1 MHRGAVEA
9 LCPTEGDAESPWIVN
24 FKRGVLSALQT
35 GKGDMRQS
43 HVAHERDVSGDCF
56 TRFHITEIHG
66 GLLIVRRFKDLTQC
80 SSRKKTIFSLPSIN
94 YASPNSKPVISSH
107 HNCTQT
113 LDNQRVVSSSC
124 QEKHKLRPFSNGQ
137 AGAVT
142 TVQQTLVLRKELKLK
157 QIPDIHAP
165 IETRT
170 TMLYE
175 ETISKLPKV
184 SNEEIFNILEEM
196 KEATSTG
203 VEDRATT
210 LFSNLVTALKT
221 LNKADMISVIG
232 KSQNPERHMI
242 LDAMQLIQTDE
253 SVATMMELLRNEVLS
268 EGQFNSWLTFLS
280 FSSNPTLYSLK
291 MLTPLLDH
299 SNKNAIL
306 SISSMIY
313 RYCQM
318 NTKCM
323 NENVIITA
331 LESIEKYLGDSCRAS
346 TFQSQNDII
355 LALKGLGN
363 AGHAVSTKTLTN
375 CYKTSTLPVEI
386 RVQALAAYRRFSCKW
401 QETKIFLDTL
411 ANKTEPTEVRISS
424 YLAAMN
430 CLSNKDLYKI
440 RGVLLAE
447 KANQV
452 GSFIWTHLTNI
463 QESSAR
469 WKTDIKYILSSES
482 LRKKFDTNFRK
493 YSRNYE
499 FSSFSKLLN
508 AGGAL
513 ESNVIFSPESYI
525 PRSAMVNLTLDIFGE
540 TMNVLEIGG
549 RAEGLEDTFEKLFS
563 PDGYYPDETL
573 SKIFN
578 VIKADGNTNEIEAF
592 IPKSEYKK
600 IRVPKG
606 AIYAKI
612 FGNELNYFNFNN
624 LQDMSNTEDLFQ
636 DMIYKLFRGRDIDF
650 VKSFSVLDASYSIPT
665 IIGFPLRLSLNA
677 TGTVGLKIGGKVDV
691 ENFRDFKMNVVGH
704 IVPSAAIR
712 IVGTMVMDAS
722 VTKSGLKMDVSM
734 NSNSYIDGSIRLDEG
749 KLVDIKL
756 KVPKEKMNLVKI
768 TSEIYLISPSG
779 NEPIKGHSQR
789 ETFYSCGSETAAV
802 ITGMQLCNDI
812 SYPNASSSLI
822 APYFPLTG
830 SARYILDLKKVDNF
844 DSYEFKYHKESKII
858 SSEPVHMFNL
868 YINTPNSNVKRN
880 IDIGYKIF
888 PKAMNASAKIHTPFK
903 RYNFVGKLTNTVA
916 YKALESEISEDDK
929 RILGVKGSFTKD
941 KVSFLGD
948 LNRDK
953 DKWSW
958 NGNLASSELSGDM
971 KGSLSYTSS
980 IYCVNNSMTYI
991 FKNQQLHSVSLY
1003 LKYENILTGMLKKLG
1018 ISFSLQSTEFPQSHI
1033 EFSWGFQKTRG
1044 YIEHNAVAGLGDVIW
1059 KTHQLYRLKILDGY
1073 YDFEAKCAFNC
1084 LSKDIDYL
1092 VSAKYLTNF
1101 KGIIA
1106 HSIARLNDEHRA
1118 YAKVNILKDPLTN
1131 DLGVFLQFLIPK
1143 RKWTLDGHL
1152 THKGN
1157 EYGVLFTGSAIRSF
1171 AVEEE
1176 INFKAVG
1183 SYTDLSDISKLE
1195 HSITLHITQS
1205 GGNIERIEPWTL
1217 KGKLLVSNKHFECSA
1232 SADYKKINMLL
1243 DNKVKIMGY
1252 WNENQW
1258 ISFVTSHE
1266 EKQDNS

>member
-1 MHRGAVEA
+1 M
-9 LCPTEGDAESPWIVN
+9 
-24 FKRGVLSALQT
+24 
-35 GKGDMRQS
+35 
-43 HVAHERDVSGDCF
+43 
-56 TRFHITEIHG
+56 
-66 GLLIVRRFKDLTQC
+66 
-80 SSRKKTIFSLPSIN
+80 
-94 YASPNSKPVISSH
+94 
-107 HNCTQT
+107 
-113 LDNQRVVSSSC
+113 
-124 QEKHKLRPFSNGQ
+124 
-137 AGAVT
+137 
-142 TVQQTLVLRKELKLK
+142 
-157 QIPDIHAP
+157 
-165 IETRT
+165 
-170 TMLYE
+170 
-175 ETISKLPKV
+175 
-184 SNEEIFNILEEM
+184 
-196 KEATSTG
+196 
-203 VEDRATT
+203 
-210 LFSNLVTALKT
+210 
-221 LNKADMISVIG
+221 
-232 KSQNPERHMI
+232 
-242 LDAMQLIQTDE
+242 
-253 SVATMMELLRNEVLS
+253 
-268 EGQFNSWLTFLS
+268 
-280 FSSNPTLYSLK
+280 
-291 MLTPLLDH
+291 
-299 SNKNAIL
+299 
-306 SISSMIY
+306 
-313 RYCQM
+313 
-318 NTKCM
+318 
-323 NENVIITA
+323 
-331 LESIEKYLGDSCRAS
+331 
-346 TFQSQNDII
+346 
-355 LALKGLGN
+355 
-363 AGHAVSTKTLTN
+363 
-375 CYKTSTLPVEI
+375 
-386 RVQALAAYRRFSCKW
+386 
-401 QETKIFLDTL
+401 
-411 ANKTEPTEVRISS
+411 
-424 YLAAMN
+424 
-430 CLSNKDLYKI
+430 
-440 RGVLLAE
+440 
-447 KANQV
+447 
-452 GSFIWTHLTNI
+452 TNI

-691 ENFRDFKMNVVGH
+691 ENFRDFKMDVVGH

-929 RILGVKGSFTKD
+929 RILGVKGSIATQDDKISSNINIQYFDRIFAEVDGFIAYTQKNRYSTFITLSGFTKD

-1205 GGNIERIEPWTL
+1205 GENIERIEPWTL

-1232 SADYKKINMLL
+1232 SADYKKNKYAAVLLYTNIHEHKISLIMDLPNRHYENTLVFALKGPNKKLLL
-1243 DNKVKIMGY
+1243 DLDLEKRIYSLFNLNTSTTIQFSMLFHWDKINNPENKCIFLLDLDTAQQSFRLELPGQKIDG
-1252 WNENQW
+1252 
-1258 ISFVTSHE
+1258 ISTIE
-1266 EKQDNS
+1266 